1 MHSLSHDKD
10 WEFPFTFLEF
20 KEELGC
26 GAFGKVYK
34 AEAFGIMILKSRDK
48 SSYAKKQRE
57 KLNSLSTKMKLDNT
71 TEYGTTTVA
80 VKTIKG

>member
-1 MHSLSHDKD
+1 MHSLSYDKD

-48 SSYAKKQRE
+48 SSYAKKQ
-57 KLNSLSTKMKLDNT
+57 
-71 TEYGTTTVA
+71 
-80 VKTIKG
+80 